1 MATRRDVT
9 DCAAKIQVLTELLS
23 VCETLR
29 AEGKKIVHCHG
40 VFDLLHIGHIKHFE
54 AAKKMGD
61 LLVVTLTADKYVNKG
76 RGRPAFS
83 ENLRAEAVA
92 ALAAVDYVAIN
103 PSASATDALAAT
115 RPYRYVKGSDYKD
128 RAPTSGSKMQSEID
142 LVRSFGGDIAYTDEQ
157 QFSSSKLINEFFS
170 SFTPAVQEK
179 LQEAKAHISGDEIQ
193 RFFVELEM
201 IRTEVKVSESI
212 EAIIAGLF
220 PNVTVQSKEDSSS
233 VEHVESTTNHTMI
246 DLSLGVTSVTA
257 HTGSSTRSFSIPL
270 LSESTCPPAILT
282 AAAQVLSAHPTPNI
296 HLSAVFLAVLNQEAR
311 AGITLSALR
320 KAVES
325 TLK

>member
-1 MATRRDVT
+1 MT

-103 PSASATDALAAT
+103 RRVGCHPAL
-115 RPYRYVKGSDYKD
+115 S
-128 RAPTSGSKMQSEID
+128 
-142 LVRSFGGDIAYTDEQ
+142 VREGF
-157 QFSSSKLINEFFS
+157 
-170 SFTPAVQEK
+170 
-179 LQEAKAHISGDEIQ
+179 
-193 RFFVELEM
+193 
-201 IRTEVKVSESI
+201 
-212 EAIIAGLF
+212 
-220 PNVTVQSKEDSSS
+220 
-233 VEHVESTTNHTMI
+233 
-246 DLSLGVTSVTA
+246 
-257 HTGSSTRSFSIPL
+257 
-270 LSESTCPPAILT
+270 
-282 AAAQVLSAHPTPNI
+282 
-296 HLSAVFLAVLNQEAR
+296 
-311 AGITLSALR
+311 
-320 KAVES
+320 
-325 TLK
+325 